1 MSTGLSRVELGQFVE
16 RDTTRFVREYAHPAG
31 VAGDRIITSGG
42 GNFHQL
48 VPRDTEEGRAFNR
61 RVEIRPIY

>member
-1 MSTGLSRVELGQFVE
+1 MSTGLNRVELGQFVD
-16 RDTTRFVREYAHPAG
+16 RDTMRFVREYAHPAG
-31 VAGDRIITSGG
+31 VAADRIITSGG

-48 VPRDTEEGRAFNR
+48 APNDTEEGRASNR